1 MNAGVPENPVVFLK
15 PPTAIIHSGESV
27 ILPAFSHDVH
37 HEVEMVVV
45 IGKGGKNIPR
55 SAALDHVAG
64 YAVGLDMTL
73 RDVQSDAKKKGLP
86 WTLAKG
92 FDTSAPVSEVVK
104 NVADPHSL
112 PLSLKINGELRQ
124 EGNTRSMIFSVDA
137 IIAYLSNVFTLEEG
151 DLIFTG
157 TPKGVGAVAR
167 GDILEAALGSLAH
180 LRVRIA

>member
-1 MNAGVPENPVVFLK
+1 M
-15 PPTAIIHSGESV
+15 
-27 ILPAFSHDVH
+27 
-37 HEVEMVVV
+37 
-45 IGKGGKNIPR
+45 
-55 SAALDHVAG
+55 
-64 YAVGLDMTL
+64 
-73 RDVQSDAKKKGLP
+73 
-86 WTLAKG
+86 
-92 FDTSAPVSEVVK
+92 K

>member
-1 MNAGVPENPVVFLK
+1 MSTVFFQNGGPSLRVGKILCLGRNYAEHAKEMNAGVPENPVVFLK

-73 RDVQSDAKKKGLP
+73 RDVQSDAKKKDCPG
-86 WTLAKG
+86 
-92 FDTSAPVSEVVK
+92 
-104 NVADPHSL
+104 
-112 PLSLKINGELRQ
+112 
-124 EGNTRSMIFSVDA
+124 
-137 IIAYLSNVFTLEEG
+137 
-151 DLIFTG
+151 
-157 TPKGVGAVAR
+157 
-167 GDILEAALGSLAH
+167 H
-180 LRVRIA
+180 LQKDSIHRHRFQRW